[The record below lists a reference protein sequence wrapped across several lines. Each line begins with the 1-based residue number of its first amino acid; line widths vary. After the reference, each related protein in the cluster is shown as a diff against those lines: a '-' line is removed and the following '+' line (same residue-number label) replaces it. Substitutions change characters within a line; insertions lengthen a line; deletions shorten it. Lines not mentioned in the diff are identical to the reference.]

1 MKTVLITGGSRGIG
15 AACAEVFAKNGYF
28 TVINY
33 SRSEQRAEELSE
45 KIKAEGGAC
54 MTVRADITDRE
65 SVRRMISL
73 CVCHGGGIDALI
85 NNAGIDFYGTFE
97 QTDPQIWDKL
107 IQTNLTGVYNVTY
120 AALSEIKN
128 SPSGKIVNI
137 SSVWGTYGASCE
149 VAYSASKAA
158 VTGFTKA
165 LARELGPSG
174 VTVNCIA
181 PGYIDTEMNARFD
194 ENAVNDIIYR
204 TPLCRKG
211 TAYDVANAA
220 LFLCSDAA
228 SFITGQ
234 VLGVD
239 GGFI

>member
-1 MKTVLITGGSRGIG
+1 MKTVLVTGASRGIG
-15 AACAEVFAKNGYF
+15 AACAEMFAKNGYF

-33 SRSEQRAEELSE
+33 NRSEKRAEELSE

-54 MTVRADITDRE
+54 MTVRADVTDRE

-97 QTDPQIWDKL
+97 QTEPSVWDEL
-107 IQTNLTGVYNVTY
+107 IKTNLTGVYNVTY
-120 AALSEIKN
+120 AAINEIKN
-128 SPSGKIVNI
+128 SPCGRIVNI

-158 VTGFTKA
+158 IEGFTKA
-165 LARELGPSG
+165 LARETGPSG

-181 PGYIDTEMNARFD
+181 PGYIQTEMNARFD
-194 ENAVNDIIYR
+194 EYAVRDVIDR
-204 TPLCRKG
+204 TPLCRLG
-211 TAYDVANAA
+211 TPYDIANAA
-220 LFLCSDAA
+220 LFLCSENA

-234 VLGVD
+234 VIGVD